1 MKLIFKYLKKYKKW
15 VIIDIISV
23 CSFAL
28 AELGIPTL
36 VANIVNVGIANNDT
50 EYMFRMAIIMV
61 ILALLSTVGMIV
73 LGYVSSYI
81 STSITRDIRNDM
93 FIKTQSFSHA
103 EYDKFGVSSLITR
116 VGNDAFQVQQ
126 FVNVLLRT
134 AVMAPFMFVLSTF
147 LILNTSLQLASVIAI
162 TIPII
167 ILGVIAIAHFSEPI
181 SNAQQKGMDRLVKI
195 SRENITG
202 VRVIR
207 SFTND
212 VYEDERFK
220 KESVIYANNCKRLY
234 KLMNISQPAFFLLL
248 NLASLPIF
256 YISANLIN
264 IQALQVGSL
273 IAFMEYLFHAM
284 FSIMLFSS
292 VFIMYPRASVSAN
305 RIEQVLNSPISIKNN
320 PNAIKEYS
328 YGNDI
333 TLRFDNVSFYY
344 PDSTNKVLNS
354 ISFSAKKGETIAFI
368 GSTGSGKSTL
378 IQLIPRFYDVSEGSI
393 YINDININDYDLNT
407 LRSIIGYIPQ
417 KAKLFSGTISDNIK
431 LGKKEASYDE
441 LINSSRTAQAYEFIN
456 SKENKF
462 NELLSEGGSNVSG
475 GQKQRLSIAR
485 ALIRKPSIYIFD
497 DSFSALDYKTDATLR
512 SALRNETKDAITLIV
527 AQRISSI
534 KDANKIIVLNEGH
547 IIGDGT
553 HIELLKN
560 CSIYYEIAASQLSEE
575 ELKR

>member
-50 EYMFRMAIIMV
+50 DYMFRMALIMV
-61 ILALLSTVGMIV
+61 VLALLSTIGMIV
-73 LGYVSSYI
+73 LGYASSYI

-126 FVNVLLRT
+126 FINVLLRT

-167 ILGVIAIAHFSEPI
+167 ILGVVAIAHFSEPI
-181 SNAQQKGMDRLVKI
+181 SNAQQKSMDRLVKI

-212 VYEDERFK
+212 SYEDERFK
-220 KESVIYANNCKRLY
+220 KESVIYANNCKKLY

-292 VFIMYPRASVSAN
+292 VFIMYPRAAVSAN
-305 RIEQVLNSPISIKNN
+305 RIEAVLYSPISIKNN
-320 PNAIKEYS
+320 DEGIKEYS
-328 YGNDI
+328 NDTNI
-333 TLRFDNVSFYY
+333 NLRFDNVSFYY
-344 PDSTNKVLNS
+344 PDSTNKVLSS
-354 ISFSAKKGETIAFI
+354 ISFNAKQGETIAFI

-417 KAKLFSGTISDNIK
+417 KAKLFSGTISENIRF
-431 LGKKEASYDE
+431 GKKEASYDE
-441 LINSSRTAQAYEFIN
+441 LIDSSRTAQAYDFIN
-456 SKENKF
+456 NKENKF
-462 NELLSEGGSNVSG
+462 DELLSEGGSNVSG

-512 SALRNETKDAITLIV
+512 SALKSETKDAITLIV

-534 KDANKIIVLNEGH
+534 KDANRIIVLNEGH
-547 IIGDGT
+547 IIGNGT
-553 HIELLKN
+553 HLDLLKN
-560 CSIYYEIAASQLSEE
+560 CPIYYEIAASQLSEE